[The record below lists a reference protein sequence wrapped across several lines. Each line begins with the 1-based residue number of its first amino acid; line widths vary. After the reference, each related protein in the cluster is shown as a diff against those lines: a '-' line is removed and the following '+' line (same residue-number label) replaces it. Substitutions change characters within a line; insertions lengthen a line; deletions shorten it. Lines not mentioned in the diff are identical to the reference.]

1 MASGLLVEALSQ
13 NFLNYDRA
21 LARKV
26 CLSKLQ
32 NPGSVRS
39 LLYRDNFMDFGGGMS
54 IGATGR
60 GDANRVRSM
69 GTAKLLASVGLA
81 TALLIALSAGPASA
95 QANWTGLTGSDWM
108 DGGNWTT
115 AAPPIPGQTVN
126 IGVLGSPPQS
136 ETILGVGGPVSVS
149 VGAMSVGNSGGVAGN
164 LTIKSGSTL
173 TSTGNTRIG
182 ISATGIGTVTVTGPG
197 SQWLI
202 TAGNTFYV
210 GFLGSATLNI
220 EDGGKVVTGGGTVL
234 GNSAAATGTLN
245 ISGGGVL
252 QTQSLKGGAGTVQ
265 ANFDNG
271 ILKATADMA
280 TFINGFD
287 GTELNILAGG
297 LTIDTGAFTVG
308 TDATSAL
315 TGVGG
320 LTKIGSGR
328 LNLAANNT
336 YAGETVIQAGTL
348 ALTGAGTISNSS
360 RVVANGTFDISTIA
374 AGGTSIQ
381 SLAGS
386 GGVALGAKT
395 LTITNASDT
404 FAGVISGTGGLT
416 LSGGTQTL
424 TGANT
429 YSGGTTIAGGTLA
442 VTSDGALGDVAG
454 ALTFNGGALRALASF
469 ESTRA
474 MIFTGNGIFDV
485 DPGAVLTLSGGLTGP
500 GGLIKLGQGT
510 LLQNSVVG
518 YSGPTMVGEGILQAG
533 AANVLGGAY
542 STFAGAT
549 LDLAGFDQTIAS
561 LDNAGAVRL
570 GGAAPGTTLTV
581 TGNYVGG
588 GGVVYVNTALGLD
601 NSDTD
606 LLDVDGNTSGTSS
619 LVVTNV
625 GGTGA
630 QTVEGIKVIN
640 VDGTSGGT
648 FALIGD
654 YVFEGDQAVV
664 GGAYAYRLY
673 QGSVTDPT
681 DGDWYLRSEIIDA
694 GPLYAPTVPLYE
706 NYANV
711 LQGFNELGTLQQR
724 VGGREWLNGGE
735 TASGDEGAVAP
746 DAIWARMDASQAH
759 FEPGVS
765 TTGASYDV
773 TTWRLQAGLDG
784 VLNQSE
790 AGSLVAG
797 VNAQFG
803 TVNSDI
809 SSMYGAGSIDALGFG
824 VGGTLTWYGAG
835 GLYVD
840 GQAQAIWYSADIAS
854 DAVGTLVE
862 GNDAFGYGL
871 SIEAGQKIGLDD
883 NWSLTPQ
890 AQLSYSAVR
899 FSDFTDQFDGTVSL
913 DDGGDTLVG
922 RLGLSADYEDEW
934 QDANGATNRTH
945 LYGIAN
951 LYHDFLDGSS
961 VHVSGTEFVS
971 QNQGPWGGVGIG
983 GSLSWADE
991 QYSVFG
997 EALVRG
1003 SVDDFGGNN
1012 ALGAKV
1018 GFNGKW

>member
-1 MASGLLVEALSQ
+1 MSGFPSLARGLRVEALSQ

-81 TALLIALSAGPASA
+81 AALMTLSAGAATA
-95 QANWTGLTGSDWM
+95 QVNWTGTTSTDWTVGSNWQ
-108 DGGNWTT
+108 GGVVPAGT
-115 AAPPIPGQTVN
+115 AVN
-126 IGVLGSPPQS
+126 IGNTTTPVSAV
-136 ETILGVGGPVSVS
+136 LGVGG
-149 VGAMSVGNSGGVAGN
+149 AASGTTGIIAVAATAGSTGN
-164 LTIKSGSTL
+164 LTIQNASTL
-173 TSTGNTRIG
+173 TTTGVTVRIG
-182 ISATGIGTVTVTGPG
+182 QGLNSNGTVTVTGSG

-202 TAGNTFYV
+202 TGGQLVV
-210 GFLGSATLNI
+210 GFSG
-220 EDGGKVVTGGGTVL
+220 
-234 GNSAAATGTLN
+234 TGTLN
-245 ISGGGVL
+245 IQDGAKVSATAVSGTRVGTGLGSGTINISGGGTLETRVL
-252 QTQSLKGGAGTVQ
+252 SGTGVGSSQ
-265 ANFDNG
+265 VNFDNG
-271 ILKATADMA
+271 ILRAAGSAPA
-280 TFINGFD
+280 TFIVGFA
-287 GTELNILAGG
+287 GTELNIMAGG
-297 LTIDTGAFTVG
+297 LMIDTGAFNVG

-320 LTKIGSGR
+320 LTKIGTGT
-328 LNLAANNT
+328 LNLAAHNT
-336 YAGETVIQAGTL
+336 YAGETLIQAGIL
-348 ALTGAGTISNSS
+348 ALTGAGDISSSS
-360 RVVANGTFDISTIA
+360 RVVANGTLDISTIT
-374 AGGTSIQ
+374 AGGASIK

-386 GGVALGAKT
+386 GGVTLGAKT
-395 LTITNASDT
+395 LTITNANDVFSGIIT
-404 FAGVISGTGGLT
+404 GTGGLT
-416 LSGGTQTL
+416 LTGGTQAL
-424 TGANT
+424 SGANN
-429 YSGGTTIAGGTLA
+429 Y
-442 VTSDGALGDVAG
+442 
-454 ALTFNGGALRALASF
+454 GGATSVSGATLR
-469 ESTRA
+469 
-474 MIFTGNGIFDV
+474 
-485 DPGAVLTLSGGLTGP
+485 
-500 GGLIKLGQGT
+500 
-510 LLQNSVVG
+510 
-518 YSGPTMVGEGILQAG
+518 AG
-533 AANVLGGAY
+533 AAN
-542 STFAGAT
+542 TFSAASAFDIAPDGT
-549 LDLAGFDQTIAS
+549 LDLAGFDQTLAS
-561 LDNAGAVRL
+561 LDHAGAVRL

-640 VDGTSGGT
+640 VDGTSAGT

-803 TVNSDI
+803 TVSSDI
-809 SSMYGAGSIDALGFG
+809 SSIYGAGSIDALGFG

-913 DDGGDTLVG
+913 DDGADTLIG

-934 QDANGATNRTH
+934 QYANGATNRTH

-951 LYHDFLDGSS
+951 LYYDFLDGSS
-961 VHVSGTEFVS
+961 VDVSGTEFVS
-971 QNQGPWGGVGIG
+971 QNQGLWGGVGIG
-983 GSLSWADE
+983 GSLSWADD

-1012 ALGAKV
+1012 ALGAKL
-1018 GFNGKW
+1018 GFNAKW

>member
-1 MASGLLVEALSQ
+1 
-13 NFLNYDRA
+13 
-21 LARKV
+21 
-26 CLSKLQ
+26 
-32 NPGSVRS
+32 
-39 LLYRDNFMDFGGGMS
+39 
-54 IGATGR
+54 
-60 GDANRVRSM
+60 M
-69 GTAKLLASVGLA
+69 GTAKLLSGVGVAALA
-81 TALLIALSAGPASA
+81 LAALSASPAMA
-95 QANWTGLTGSDWM
+95 QNWTGTTSSDWTVGTNWV
-108 DGGNWTT
+108 GG
-115 AAPPIPGQTVN
+115 AAPVAGAVVIDTTSPNPTV
-126 IGVLGSPPQS
+126 
-136 ETILGVGGPVSVS
+136 LGVGGPA
-149 VGAMSVGNSGGVAGN
+149 VGTTGQMIVGNSPGTFGN
-164 LTIKSGSTL
+164 LTIQSGSTL
-173 TSTGNTRIG
+173 TSSGAEFHIADGAGTN
-182 ISATGIGTVTVTGPG
+182 GTVTVTGAG
-197 SQWLI
+197 SQWLVSGGSI
-202 TAGNTFYV
+202 EIGAGGNGV
-210 GFLGSATLNI
+210 LNI
-220 EDGGKVVTGGGTVL
+220 QNGAKVVTQTGVTFGTFAGGD
-234 GNSAAATGTLN
+234 GTLN
-245 ISGGGVL
+245 ISGGSTL
-252 QTQSLKGGAGTVQ
+252 ETNRLSRTANGAGQV
-265 ANFDNG
+265 NFDSA
-271 ILKATADMA
+271 ILRARQNNNF
-280 TFINGFD
+280 FIAGFLA
-287 GTELNILAGG
+287 GNLNIEAGG
-297 LTIDTGAFTVG
+297 LTVDTQAFTVAAG
-308 TDATSAL
+308 SGFS
-315 TGVGG
+315 GVGG
-320 LTKIGSGR
+320 LTKIGTGT
-328 LNLAANNT
+328 LNLRAINT
-336 YAGETVIQAGTL
+336 YTGETVIQAGTL
-348 ALTGAGTISNSS
+348 ALASLGSIATSS
-360 RVVANGTFDISTIA
+360 RVVANGTFSISGITA
-374 AGGTSIQ
+374 TGTSIQ

-386 GGVALGAKT
+386 GTVTLGAKN
-395 LTITNASDT
+395 LTITDAKDDVFS
-404 FAGVISGTGGLT
+404 GIISGSGALT
-416 LSGGTQTL
+416 LTGGTQTL
-424 TGANT
+424 SGANT
-429 YSGGTTIAGGTLA
+429 YTGATNVNGGTL
-442 VTSDGALGDVAG
+442 
-454 ALTFNGGALRALASF
+454 R
-469 ESTRA
+469 
-474 MIFTGNGIFDV
+474 
-485 DPGAVLTLSGGLTGP
+485 
-500 GGLIKLGQGT
+500 
-510 LLQNSVVG
+510 
-518 YSGPTMVGEGILQAG
+518 AG
-533 AANVLGGAY
+533 AANIFGTTSAFSVASGG
-542 STFAGAT
+542 TF
-549 LDLAGFDQTIAS
+549 DLAGFDQTLVS
-561 LDNAGAVRL
+561 LDNGGAVRL

-588 GGVVYVNTALGLD
+588 GVVYINTALGD
-601 NSDTD
+601 DGSDTD
-606 LLDVDGNTSGTSS
+606 LVDVGGDTSGTSS

-711 LQGFNELGTLQQR
+711 LQSFNELGTLQQR

-773 TTWRLQAGLDG
+773 TTWRLQAGMDG
-784 VLNQSE
+784 VLHESD
-790 AGSLVAG
+790 AGALVAG

-803 TVNSDI
+803 TVSSDI

-824 VGGTLTWYGAG
+824 LGGTLTWYGAG

-934 QDANGATNRTH
+934 QHANGHTNRTH

-951 LYHDFLDGSS
+951 LYYDFLDGSS
-961 VHVSGTEFVS
+961 VDVSGTEFVS
-971 QNQGPWGGVGIG
+971 QNQGLWGGVGIG
-983 GSLSWADE
+983 GSLSWADD

>member
-1 MASGLLVEALSQ
+1 
-13 NFLNYDRA
+13 
-21 LARKV
+21 
-26 CLSKLQ
+26 
-32 NPGSVRS
+32 
-39 LLYRDNFMDFGGGMS
+39 MS

-60 GDANRVRSM
+60 GYANRVRNPGM
-69 GTAKLLASVGLA
+69 GKLLAGVGLA
-81 TALLIALSAGPASA
+81 ALLMALSTVPASA
-95 QANWTGLTGSDWM
+95 QANWTGLSGNDWTV
-108 DGGNWTT
+108 GGNWTT
-115 AAPPIPGQTVN
+115 AAPPIAGQTVN

-136 ETILGVGGPVSVS
+136 DAILGVSGAVNVS

-164 LTIKSGSTL
+164 LTIRNGSTL

-197 SQWLI
+197 SQWLA

-210 GFLGSATLNI
+210 GFLGVATLNI
-220 EDGGKVVTGGGTVL
+220 ENGGQVVTGAGTAL
-234 GNSAAATGTLN
+234 TNGAAASGTLN
-245 ISGGGVL
+245 MSGGGVL
-252 QTQSLKGGAGTVQ
+252 QTQSLKGGPGTVH

-271 ILKATADMA
+271 ILKATAGMA

-297 LTIDTGAFTVG
+297 LTIDTGAFEVG

-320 LTKIGSGR
+320 LTKTGTGK

-336 YAGETVIQAGTL
+336 YAGETLIQAGTL

-386 GGVALGAKT
+386 GGVTLDAKT

-404 FAGVISGTGGLT
+404 FSGIISGTGALT
-416 LSGGTQTL
+416 LTGGTQTL
-424 TGANT
+424 SGANT
-429 YSGGTTIAGGTLA
+429 YSGGTTISGGTLA
-442 VTSDGALGDVAG
+442 VTSDAALGAVAG
-454 ALTFNGGALRALASF
+454 AVTYNGGALRALASF
-469 ESTRA
+469 ATNRT
-474 MIFTGNGIFDV
+474 MNFTSVGGIDV
-485 DPGAVLTLSGGLTGP
+485 VAGAVLTVNGPMTGAGGLT
-500 GGLIKLGQGT
+500 KLGEGT
-510 LLQNSVVG
+510 LLQNSVTG
-518 YSGPTMVGEGILQAG
+518 YLGGTMVAAGTLQAG
-533 AANVLGGAY
+533 AAGV
-542 STFAGAT
+542 FAGSYVTLADGT
-549 LDLAGFDQTIAS
+549 LDLNGFDQTIVNLQNS
-561 LDNAGAVRL
+561 GRLRL
-570 GGAAPGTTLTV
+570 GGAPGTMLTM
-581 TGNYVGG
+581 TGGYLGMDGIVELNV
-588 GGVVYVNTALGLD
+588 ALGD
-601 NSDTD
+601 DTSATD
-606 LLDVDGNTSGTSS
+606 RLVVNGDTGGNSS

-625 GGTGA
+625 GGAGA
-630 QTVEGIKVIN
+630 QTGPAGIKV
-640 VDGTSGGT
+640 VDVLGASNGT
-648 FALIGD
+648 FSLIGD

-673 QGSVTDPT
+673 KGTET
-681 DGDWYLRSEIIDA
+681 TADGDWYLRSEIIDA

-711 LQGFNELGTLQQR
+711 LQAFNELGTLQQR
-724 VGGREWLNGGE
+724 VGSREWLNGGQAGE
-735 TASGDEGAVAP
+735 QGAVAP

-773 TTWRLQAGLDG
+773 STWRLQAGMDG
-784 VLNQSE
+784 VLQQGE

-797 VNAQFG
+797 LNAQFG
-803 TVNSDI
+803 TVGSDI
-809 SSMYGAGSIDALGFG
+809 ASLYGAGSINALGYG

-835 GLYVD
+835 GFYLD
-840 GQAQAIWYSADIAS
+840 GQAQATWYSADIVS
-854 DAVGTLVE
+854 DDTGTTLVE

-871 SIEAGQKIGLDD
+871 SLEAGQKIGLDA

-899 FSDFTDQFDGTVSL
+899 FNDFTDQYDGTVSL
-913 DDGGDTLVG
+913 NSGDTLVG

-934 QDANGATNRTH
+934 RDASGATNRTH
-945 LYGIAN
+945 LYGVAN
-951 LYHDFLDGSS
+951 LYYDFLDGTS
-961 VHVSGTEFVS
+961 VDVSGTEFVS
-971 QNQGPWGGVGIG
+971 QNQGLWGGVGVG
-983 GSLSWADE
+983 GSMSWADE

-1003 SVDDFGGNN
+1003 SVEDFGGNN
-1012 ALGAKV
+1012 AVGAKV
-1018 GFNGKW
+1018 GFSASGRGGVAGATA